1 MAEQQT
7 QQSPKPADTTQ
18 APAAT
23 TTAPAAPATTPLE
36 KVYSDFKIE
45 ADAAE
50 FKPQTTQKPQE
61 QQQQQP
67 VIPKVPDPFD
77 PNFGAYQQQ
86 LATGLT
92 ALNQA
97 LADTQG
103 RLTNMQQQLT
113 YERTEADIKQ
123 AVGTIVEKSGL
134 KPSIAEVALQAKARD
149 DPRFRAIWNNRVKNP
164 VALKAAL
171 NAVAEEFQ
179 AEFTVKQDPQLVENQ
194 RAVQASRNAMAT
206 TQRQSDQDKWTG
218 MSPTER
224 QAEVQRMIRGGR

>member
-7 QQSPKPADTTQ
+7 QQSTKPADTTQ
-18 APAAT
+18 APAT
-23 TTAPAAPATTPLE
+23 TTTVPAAPATTPLE
-36 KVYSDFKIE
+36 KVYTDFKIE

-50 FKPQTTQKPQE
+50 FKPQPKQDSPQV
-61 QQQQQP
+61 QAP
-67 VIPKVPDPFD
+67 APKVPDPFD

-149 DPRFRAIWNNRVKNP
+149 DPRFRAIWNNRTKNP

-206 TQRQSDQDKWTG
+206 TQKQSDQDKWTG
-218 MSPTER
+218 MTPNER
-224 QAEVQRMIRGGR
+224 QAEVQKMIRGGR

>member
-1 MAEQQT
+1 MTEQQT
-7 QQSPKPADTTQ
+7 QQSTQPADTTK
-18 APAAT
+18 ASPAQ
-23 TTAPAAPATTPLE
+23 TTAPAAPAATPLE
-36 KVYSDFKIE
+36 KVYTDFKIE

-50 FKPQTTQKPQE
+50 FKPQTTQK

-149 DPRFRAIWNNRVKNP
+149 DPRFRSIWNNRAKNP

-194 RAVQASRNAMAT
+194 RAIQASRNAMAT
-206 TQRQSDQDKWTG
+206 TQKQSDQDKWTG
-218 MSPTER
+218 MTPNER
-224 QAEVQRMIRGGR
+224 QAEVQRMIRRGS

>member
-7 QQSPKPADTTQ
+7 QQSTKPADTTQ

-23 TTAPAAPATTPLE
+23 TTAPGAPVSTPLE
-36 KVYSDFKIE
+36 KVYTDFKIE

-50 FKPQTTQKPQE
+50 FKPQPKQDSSQV
-61 QQQQQP
+61 QAP
-67 VIPKVPDPFD
+67 VAPKVPDPFD

-149 DPRFRAIWNNRVKNP
+149 DPRFRAIWNNRAKNP

-194 RAVQASRNAMAT
+194 RAIQASRNAMAT

>member
-7 QQSPKPADTTQ
+7 QQSTKPADTTQ
-18 APAAT
+18 APAT
-23 TTAPAAPATTPLE
+23 ITTAPAAPATTPLE
-36 KVYSDFKIE
+36 KVYTDFKIE

-50 FKPQTTQKPQE
+50 FKPQPKQDSPQV
-61 QQQQQP
+61 QAP
-67 VIPKVPDPFD
+67 VAPKVPDPFD

-149 DPRFRAIWNNRVKNP
+149 DPRFRAIWNNRTKNP

-206 TQRQSDQDKWTG
+206 TQKQSDQDKWTG
-218 MSPTER
+218 MTPNER
-224 QAEVQRMIRGGR
+224 QAEVQKMIRGGR